1 MYKYAVT
8 FRFYGER
15 LRYTVQVTADSFS
28 EARAKVAKA
37 EGEIIITG
45 TDRVF

>member
-1 MYKYAVT
+1 MYKFAVT

-15 LRYTVQVTADSFS
+15 LRYTVQVEADSFS
-28 EARAKVAKA
+28 EARAKVAKE
-37 EGEIIITG
+37 EGEIIITS